1 MEDEGIE
8 RELCGRGTKWTPS
21 DLELLQ
27 KLIDDG
33 LNLEEIVIQ
42 MEDETGVK
50 RSQNSIRTITQ
61 RRKMKIPVER
71 DFDVIIDYVRD
82 HYLTETAS
90 EMSYKTGRGAN
101 LIGRIMKKNKWA
113 TPVEVS
119 KDYKLKRSM
128 EAMKYKNG
136 NGTYKCSLCWICHYV
151 NRCERWK
158 GEKVW
163 DEDEEVLYFGAEG
176 WTPITVIRKC
186 SHMIKGRV

>member
-1 MEDEGIE
+1 MEDEGIK
-8 RELCGRGTKWTPS
+8 RELCGRGTKWTAS

-27 KLIDDG
+27 KLIGDG

-71 DFDVIIDYVRD
+71 DFDAIIDYVRD

-101 LIGRIMKKNKWA
+101 LIGRIMKKKQMGY
-113 TPVEVS
+113 TCGS
-119 KDYKLKRSM
+119 IKR
-128 EAMKYKNG
+128 
-136 NGTYKCSLCWICHYV
+136 L
-151 NRCERWK
+151 
-158 GEKVW
+158 
-163 DEDEEVLYFGAEG
+163 
-176 WTPITVIRKC
+176 
-186 SHMIKGRV
+186 

>member
-1 MEDEGIE
+1 MESLVDQGLLRKGAGKGKVLYITEEG
-8 RELCGRGTKWTPS
+8 RRLL
-21 DLELLQ
+21 LELLQ

-71 DFDVIIDYVRD
+71 DFDVIVDYVRD

-101 LIGRIMKKNKWA
+101 LIGRINGHLFSFVIEKK
-113 TPVEVS
+113 
-119 KDYKLKRSM
+119 L
-128 EAMKYKNG
+128 
-136 NGTYKCSLCWICHYV
+136 
-151 NRCERWK
+151 
-158 GEKVW
+158 EK
-163 DEDEEVLYFGAEG
+163 
-176 WTPITVIRKC
+176 
-186 SHMIKGRV
+186 IK

>member
-8 RELCGRGTKWTPS
+8 RKPYGRGTKWTAS

-61 RRKMKIPVER
+61 KRKMKIPVER

-90 EMSYKTGRGAN
+90 EMSYK
-101 LIGRIMKKNKWA
+101 I
-113 TPVEVS
+113 TPQMS
-119 KDYKLKRSM
+119 QDNPLKVKQIVQEHLKTTPNNEMDVTIHSD
-128 EAMKYKNG
+128 KNG
-136 NGTYKCSLCWICHYV
+136 
-151 NRCERWK
+151 R
-158 GEKVW
+158 
-163 DEDEEVLYFGAEG
+163 
-176 WTPITVIRKC
+176 
-186 SHMIKGRV
+186 